1 MKAGKWIA
9 FGFAMLCAALWGAY
23 TFLALMNGS
32 LFGGG
37 DSSIGVIGG
46 PDGPTA
52 VYTSISLGNARIRSL
67 VLGVAFVIAL
77 TVWLVLRRMSKK
89 RS

>member
-1 MKAGKWIA
+1 MKVGKWIA

-32 LFGGG
+32 LFGSG

-52 VYTSISLGNARIRSL
+52 VYTAISLGKARVTSL
-67 VLGVAFVIAL
+67 VLGSVFVLAL
-77 TVWLVLRRMSKK
+77 AVWLVLRNMSQK
-89 RS
+89 RK